1 MVWAYEHG
9 NTPRRRPAR
18 RADVFCDED
27 AELRPQNLYA
37 ETKVRCEQMLAASQ
51 VPSCV
56 MRIATI
62 HGHADAGETRQSV
75 YRMIHQA
82 AGGTVHLFA
91 PDNWRPFIHLGDAAQ
106 ALQRAIDHP
115 DLDGTYNLAHDHA
128 TFGQI
133 ARCAA
138 EAFDATIEVDP
149 ARTDP
154 RSYCVN
160 TTAAAAVTR
169 ITGVPAERVLV
180 VFKAVRLVLLSK
192 AGASYPSPVRKRR
205 DRW

>member
-75 YRMIHQA
+75 HRMIHQA

-115 DLDGTYNLAHDHA
+115 DL
-128 TFGQI
+128 
-133 ARCAA
+133 
-138 EAFDATIEVDP
+138 EAPITLPMI
-149 ARTDP
+149 
-154 RSYCVN
+154 
-160 TTAAAAVTR
+160 TR
-169 ITGVPAERVLV
+169 HS
-180 VFKAVRLVLLSK
+180 VRLPGVLPKRSMPPSRWTPHGPTR
-192 AGASYPSPVRKRR
+192 APTASTQPPPPP
-205 DRW
+205 